1 MTGDMTK
8 GSPLRLILR
17 FSLPVL
23 IGNIFQQLYSI
34 VDTII
39 VGRCVGNDALAA
51 VGSTGALSFLIL
63 GFAIGITGGFSVIA
77 SQRFGAQDEEG
88 VKRSAAASTQ
98 LCVLITVLLTAVSL
112 LTAKPLL
119 RLMNTPED
127 IFQDAYTYIS
137 VIFIGIGASIYYNMI
152 AGILRALGDSKTPLY
167 FLILSSLLNIGL
179 DLLFI
184 LTFSMGVAGAAW
196 ATVLSQLISAV
207 LCTLYAAKRFPIL
220 RLHRKH
226 FRPDF
231 RFMWAHLRIGLPMA
245 LQFSVTAVGI
255 MILQSAIN
263 AFGSNVV
270 ASFTAANKV
279 EIFVTQTFVTLSV
292 TMATYCGQNLGA
304 GDIFRLKQGLK
315 TATWL
320 GLLCSIV
327 ASLINIFL
335 GTPLSTL
342 FLETPSEEILYYA
355 QQYLTTIAIFYPMLA
370 MLYVYRSSL
379 QAMDAPAVPML
390 GGVLELAA
398 RFAVCTFLPQFWGYA
413 AVCLATPAAWIAAA
427 VPLMIKAFFLLRKL
441 SRQAE
446 KI

>member
-23 IGNIFQQLYSI
+23 IGNIFQQLYSM

-39 VGRCVGNDALAA
+39 VGRCIGNDALAA

-63 GFAIGITGGFSVIA
+63 GFAMGITSGFSVIA

-88 VKRSAAASTQ
+88 VKRSAAASTL
-98 LCVLITVLLTAVSL
+98 LCIFITILLTAISL
-112 LTAKPLL
+112 LTVKPLL
-119 RLMNTPED
+119 HLMNTPED
-127 IFQDAYTYIS
+127 IFQDAYIYIS
-137 VIFIGIGASIYYNMI
+137 IIFIGIGASIYYNMI

-196 ATVLSQLISAV
+196 ATILSQLISAV

-220 RLHRKH
+220 RLSREH
-226 FRPDF
+226 FLPDF

-255 MILQSAIN
+255 MVLQSAIN
-263 AFGSNVV
+263 SFGSNVV

-304 GDIFRLKQGLK
+304 GNIPRLKQGLK

-342 FLETPSEEILYYA
+342 FLETPTEEILHYA

-370 MLYVYRSSL
+370 MLYIYRSSL

-441 SRQAE
+441 SRRTD